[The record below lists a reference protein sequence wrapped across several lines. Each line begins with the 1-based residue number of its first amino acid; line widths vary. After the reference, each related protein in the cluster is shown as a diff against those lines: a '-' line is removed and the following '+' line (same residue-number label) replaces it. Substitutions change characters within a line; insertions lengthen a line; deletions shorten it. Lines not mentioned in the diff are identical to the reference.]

1 MITSV
6 RSAPHSVNT
15 SDLATLVKQS
25 VDIVD
30 VIGQVV
36 PLRRSGSRHV
46 GLCPF
51 HQEKTPSFHVDST
64 SQLYHCFG
72 CGIGG
77 DVLSFV
83 MKYQNLPFIDAVR
96 HLADRYHIALPDET
110 HVNRGYHA
118 GTSEAARNE
127 KEELYAVLQMSGDYY
142 YSQLHHHETGQIS
155 REYLA
160 RRGLPAEVVETE
172 RLGYAPPEWDSLC
185 RYMKKSGI
193 SLELGIK
200 AGLVARSSKDSTRF
214 YDRFRNRLIFPI
226 RDDRGRIVGF
236 GGRILSSDAEG
247 EPKYLNSPETPVYQK
262 GRMLYQM
269 SRAREACREVR
280 QVVLVEGYMD
290 LLAFHAQGFYRVAAT
305 LGTALTVQ
313 QIRLLARM
321 ADEVVLAYDGDDA
334 GEKAMIRSLSLFL
347 QESVPVSSILF
358 PGGMDPD
365 DFLREHGLEAFEAL
379 VRKRQ
384 DLGILAVRK
393 ALDRWDGS
401 IAGKSTVIA
410 ELQSLFEAVRQP
422 LLRSEYLRLI
432 SDRLAL
438 SEKTIECQLGYGR
451 KRLPKSPVGR
461 PVPLVATVDETP
473 SLEERIV
480 RLMIKYPE
488 LVEEVKTSRA
498 LECFR
503 ELRLKKLAETLV
515 ARSSEA
521 SASIS
526 PIPVYDQ
533 LPDEETKGLY
543 ARFLLDSGEVHEA
556 RIHMRDWLEALVGRE
571 KKLECSDLRE
581 ALRQAE
587 QLGDRDQ
594 VKCLL
599 ARLQELGIR
608 RKRVGIPSENN

>member
-15 SDLATLVKQS
+15 SDLAALVKQA

-36 PLRRSGSRHV
+36 PLRRSGNRHV

-51 HQEKTPSFHVDST
+51 HREKTPSFHVDSS

-96 HLADRYHIALPDET
+96 HLADRYHIALPEA
-110 HVNRGYHA
+110 HASRGYYPGA
-118 GTSEAARNE
+118 SEAVRKE
-127 KEELYAVLQMSGDYY
+127 KEELYDVLRMSGDFF
-142 YSQLHHHETGQIS
+142 YSQLHHEKSGQIS

-160 RRGLPAEVVETE
+160 RRGLPAQVVEAE
-172 RLGYAPPEWDSLC
+172 RLGCAPAEWDSLC
-185 RYMKKSGI
+185 RHMKKSGVA
-193 SLELGIK
+193 LELGIK
-200 AGLVARSSKDSTRF
+200 AGLVARSAKDSTRF

-236 GGRILSSDAEG
+236 GGRILSSDAKG
-247 EPKYLNSPETPVYQK
+247 EPKYLNSPETLVYQK

-280 QVVLVEGYMD
+280 QVFLVEGYMD

-313 QIRLLARM
+313 QIRILAHM
-321 ADEVVLAYDGDDA
+321 ADEVVLAYDADDA
-334 GEKAMIRSLSLFL
+334 GEKAMIRSLPLFL

-358 PGGMDPD
+358 PEGMDPD
-365 DFLREHGLEAFEAL
+365 DFLRKRGLEAFKAL
-379 VRKRQ
+379 VGKRQ
-384 DLGILAVRK
+384 DLGMLAVRK
-393 ALDRWDGS
+393 ALESWDGS
-401 IAGKSTVIA
+401 TAGKSAVIA
-410 ELQSLFEAVRQP
+410 EMQSLFEAVRQP

-432 SDRLAL
+432 SDRLGL
-438 SEKTIECQLGYGR
+438 SEKTVERQLGYGR
-451 KRLPKSPVGR
+451 KHLPKGPAGR
-461 PVPLVATVDETP
+461 RVPLVVAVDETP

-488 LVEEVKTSRA
+488 LVEEVKTADA

-503 ELRLKKLAETLV
+503 EYRLKKLAEVLV

-521 SASIS
+521 SASIG

-533 LPDEETKGLY
+533 LPDEETKGIY
-543 ARFLLDSGEVHEA
+543 ARFLLDSGEVREA
-556 RIHMRDWLEALVGRE
+556 RIHMRDWLQALVGRE
-571 KKLECSDLRE
+571 RKLECSDLRE

-599 ARLQELGIR
+599 ARLQDLGIR